1 MMIATYRQ
9 CRLLQKIRWVWFALK
24 NYAFKKFIG
33 KAPDKIKTVQL
44 PNNRKN
50 LDKFIL
56 ENAKDMN
63 LFAYYLFYN
72 NLTEEGYILSKKLE
86 KELSKYLPWKRLL
99 SLDKNDYRG
108 YYDYTS
114 EQLIDNI
121 HSKTRDHLTIK
132 RYQGEPIDEND
143 AILMF
148 PGIGDEISACVLFS
162 MIEKRNLNIYCDHR
176 LKPIIES
183 TFEGIRVHPVRRI
196 NPFSAGLRELL
207 TFTDHFCN
215 LPTFHLAKFMDGRT
229 LSLLGQ
235 YRNVY
240 SVFDL
245 LAHHRTDDNYRHVT
259 YFKPA
264 RSVSLPEIPKG
275 KKRVGIFWRSLSRK
289 GERDMYAL
297 PEKAVRTILNQ
308 GDAIFVNLQYRSR
321 FTHDK
326 MINPNIDK
334 VNDIE
339 GLCALV
345 KELDLVIGPATAT
358 VRISAMSG
366 TPTLIYSAGLVSKF
380 YRDAENRDK
389 RMPLTRHI
397 PCDNVSD
404 VDKATQEII
413 DIINDRK
420 VIDFS

>member
-1 MMIATYRQ
+1 
-9 CRLLQKIRWVWFALK
+9 
-24 NYAFKKFIG
+24 
-33 KAPDKIKTVQL
+33 
-44 PNNRKN
+44 
-50 LDKFIL
+50 
-56 ENAKDMN
+56 
-63 LFAYYLFYN
+63 
-72 NLTEEGYILSKKLE
+72 
-86 KELSKYLPWKRLL
+86 
-99 SLDKNDYRG
+99 
-108 YYDYTS
+108 
-114 EQLIDNI
+114 
-121 HSKTRDHLTIK
+121 
-132 RYQGEPIDEND
+132 
-143 AILMF
+143 
-148 PGIGDEISACVLFS
+148 
-162 MIEKRNLNIYCDHR
+162 
-176 LKPIIES
+176 
-183 TFEGIRVHPVRRI
+183 
-196 NPFSAGLRELL
+196 
-207 TFTDHFCN
+207 
-215 LPTFHLAKFMDGRT
+215 
-229 LSLLGQ
+229 
-235 YRNVY
+235 
-240 SVFDL
+240 
-245 LAHHRTDDNYRHVT
+245 
-259 YFKPA
+259 
-264 RSVSLPEIPKG
+264 
-275 KKRVGIFWRSLSRK
+275 
-289 GERDMYAL
+289 MYAL